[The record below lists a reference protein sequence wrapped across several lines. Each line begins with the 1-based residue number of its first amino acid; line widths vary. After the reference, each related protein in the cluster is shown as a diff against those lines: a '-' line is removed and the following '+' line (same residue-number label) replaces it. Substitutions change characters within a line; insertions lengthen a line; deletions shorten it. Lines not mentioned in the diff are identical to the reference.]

1 MTLHPIAPKVKDSDR
16 RRLRRNDMVALRKVE
31 VFSAGCGVCDDV
43 VKMVNSIACT
53 SCDVSVLDM
62 KDMAVVQRAKSLGIK
77 RVPAVVV
84 DGKVAD
90 CCSDR
95 GPTETSLRAAGIGH
109 AKS

>member
-1 MTLHPIAPKVKDSDR
+1 MT
-16 RRLRRNDMVALRKVE
+16 ALRKIE
-31 VFSAGCGVCDDV
+31 VFSAGCGVCEDV
-43 VKMVNSIACT
+43 VRLVTSIACP

-62 KDMAVVQRAKSLGIK
+62 KDMAVVQCAKNLGIK

-90 CCSDR
+90 CCSNT
-95 GPTETSLRAAGIGH
+95 GPNEVSLRAAGIGH